1 MNVSVEKL
9 KRLYVQKLSGL
20 YGGELEQLTMLPEM
34 AKAARAPVLAILF
47 QSQIEKTH
55 EQLERLDRIFARLGL
70 RPTDF
75 SGLEVEEAAL
85 DTRRLRAMLAK
96 LSSDDLTLIA
106 TAQAIK
112 QHEISGYLLTLN
124 SVQILRDYFA
134 SELLEETLN
143 EEYATHR
150 SLAEL
155 GAVLEGARHMA
166 GGQAALAEQAA
177 TVTSLP
183 AGVRFEG
190 GPLRLAGE

>member
-85 DTRRLRAMLAK
+85 DTRRLRAMFAK

-166 GGQAALAEQAA
+166 GGQAA